1 MMDSTDMHILEI
13 LQKDGRISMKELGKK
28 VGLTSPA
35 VSERVKRLE
44 ENGII
49 TGYKAIVNPDLI
61 NKSIK
66 ALITI
71 AIKSHN
77 YQKFLEYA
85 PKNPYIIECHHVTG
99 SDCMFMKI
107 MVKNMEELE
116 HAIDDLKRFG
126 NTRTNLILSTPIE
139 NKVIL

>member
-1 MMDSTDMHILEI
+1 MDSTDRNILEI
-13 LQKDGRISMKELGKK
+13 LQQDGRISMKELGKK

-77 YQKFLEYA
+77 YKKFLDYA
-85 PKNPYIIECHHVTG
+85 PQSPYIIECHHVTG
-99 SDCMFMKI
+99 GDCMIMKI

-116 HAIDDLKRFG
+116 QVIDDLKRFG
-126 NTRTNLILSTPIE
+126 NTQTNLILSTPIE